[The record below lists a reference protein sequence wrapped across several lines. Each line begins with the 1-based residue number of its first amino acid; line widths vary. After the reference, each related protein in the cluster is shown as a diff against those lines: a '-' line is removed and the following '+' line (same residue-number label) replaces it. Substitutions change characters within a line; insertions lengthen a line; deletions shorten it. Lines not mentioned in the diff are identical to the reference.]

1 MGPNV
6 REHSKRGGGISFKT
20 VLGPAVQGN
29 GLGPGCPRQRFGRWG
44 LRCHRVTGSHS
55 RPSPPAAP
63 SSCRGSGSVSNQRGH
78 TWHCPDPPPPAQSR
92 HRDYEGMPRTER
104 EGGVGTRPWWLAL
117 LPCGGAYWPLALGPS
132 AMTSRH
138 PDYCGH
144 PHCRG
149 HPPAWG
155 GTPWRPPLMA

>member
-6 REHSKRGGGISFKT
+6 REHSKRGGASPSKQSW
-20 VLGPAVQGN
+20 VRRCKAMAWGPDVPGTGPGGGSDSRPSRPPPPPPLHDA
-29 GLGPGCPRQRFGRWG
+29 GLGPSATNGDIRG
-44 LRCHRVTGSHS
+44 T
-55 RPSPPAAP
+55 AP
-63 SSCRGSGSVSNQRGH
+63 
-78 TWHCPDPPPPAQSR
+78 TPPPAQSR

-138 PDYCGH
+138 PHYCGH